1 MLKFFNA
8 DKKNY
13 KASLQIILNKR
24 KFSQLNKSN
33 LVKKILSK
41 VAKGGDKAVISY
53 EKKFSKIKKNLNSIQ
68 FSNDEIK
75 KVTKYREEMTVPPSH
90 QRKRLKQLVI

>member
-33 LVKKILSK
+33 VVKKILSK

-53 EKKFSKIKKNLNSIQ
+53 EKKFSKIKKILIVFNFLIM
-68 FSNDEIK
+68 K
-75 KVTKYREEMTVPPSH
+75 
-90 QRKRLKQLVI
+90 